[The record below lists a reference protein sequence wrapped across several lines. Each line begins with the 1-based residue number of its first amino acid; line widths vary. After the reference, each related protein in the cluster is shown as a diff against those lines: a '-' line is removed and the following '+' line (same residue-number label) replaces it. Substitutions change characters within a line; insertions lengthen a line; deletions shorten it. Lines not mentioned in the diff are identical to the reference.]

1 MRQKAASIGAIVLLV
16 AVVLVGCDGY
26 RSPTACNSW
35 RYGAADEPAAG
46 VLPAEFDRNSYELTS
61 QRDTP
66 TSGLASSPQ
75 NQCGQ
80 KGPAVD
86 LALGVTKGLDDVRI
100 AVLDSGIKWRDVG

>member
-1 MRQKAASIGAIVLLV
+1 MGKRVGSIGAIVLLV
-16 AVVLVGCDGY
+16 VVVLVGCDGY
-26 RSPTACNSW
+26 RAPTTCNNW
-35 RYGAADEPAAG
+35 RYGAADEPAPG
-46 VLPAEFDRNSYELTS
+46 VLPSEFDRNSYELTPL
-61 QRDTP
+61 RDTT

-100 AVLDSGIKWRDVG
+100 AVLDSGIKWR